1 MYRYDLS
8 SNQWTETYN
17 SMTQKRQ
24 GHECIKIDDDR
35 IMVIGGRDEK
45 FRYLKST
52 EIVSLGRGTWDY
64 GPSFPTA
71 IANGQFVKA
80 TTGTKFLGYYL
91 GGSVDLSWR
100 TSSAIYALYKDLNS
114 FQLLG
119 HLKRPRESHV
129 GFQLPESI
137 SNKCVKSNNV
147 I

>member
-8 SNQWTETYN
+8 SNEWSEIYTP
-17 SMTQKRQ
+17 MTQKRQ

-35 IMVIGGRDEK
+35 IMVIGGRDEYYD
-45 FRYLKST
+45 YLKST

-80 TTGTKFLGYYL
+80 TTGTKLLGYYL
-91 GGSVDLSWR
+91 GGSVNGSP
-100 TSSAIYALYKDLNS
+100 SSAIYALYKDENA

-119 HLKRPRESHV
+119 NLERLRQGHV
-129 GFQLPESI
+129 GFQLLESI
-137 SNKCVKSNNV
+137 RNKCVKK
-147 I
+147 

>member
-8 SNQWTETYN
+8 TNQWTETYIP
-17 SMTQKRQ
+17 MRQKRQ

-35 IMVIGGRDEK
+35 IMVIGGRDEN
-45 FRYLKST
+45 FHLLKST

-80 TTGTKFLGYYL
+80 TTGTKLLGYYL
-91 GGSVDLSWR
+91 GGSVYGSP
-100 TSSAIYALYKDLNS
+100 SSAIYALYKDENS

-119 HLKRPRESHV
+119 NLERLRQGHV
-129 GFQLPESI
+129 GFQLLESI
-137 SNKCVKSNNV
+137 RNKCVKK
-147 I
+147 